1 MEAISRRVALHSPKD
16 GGYNLCNAS
25 PKDKRG
31 QKYSCRNKQTD
42 LDRHYVSENTTGKR
56 YQREEDAYKD
66 I

>member
-1 MEAISRRVALHSPKD
+1 MEAISRRAALHSRKD
-16 GGYNLCNAS
+16 SGYKLCDAS

-31 QKYSCRNKQTD
+31 QKHSCRNKQTD
-42 LDRHYVSENTTGKR
+42 LDGHYVSEDTTGKS